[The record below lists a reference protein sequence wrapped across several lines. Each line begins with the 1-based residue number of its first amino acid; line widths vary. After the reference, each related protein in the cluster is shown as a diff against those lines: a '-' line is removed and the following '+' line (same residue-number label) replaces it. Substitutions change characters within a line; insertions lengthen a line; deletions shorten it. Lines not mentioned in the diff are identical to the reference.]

1 MTKKQIASV
10 RKAFDDNTDFHNL
23 VIKYLFLMDTFI
35 KEMAAPAEESR
46 DELINLSVNA
56 SLDRM
61 YFILIKALNS
71 AE

>member
-1 MTKKQIASV
+1 
-10 RKAFDDNTDFHNL
+10 
-23 VIKYLFLMDTFI
+23 
-35 KEMAAPAEESR
+35 MAAPAEESR

>member
-1 MTKKQIASV
+1 
-10 RKAFDDNTDFHNL
+10 
-23 VIKYLFLMDTFI
+23 MDTFI